1 LRGSI
6 LGLRLRPMGNEA
18 SDPGAPAQQS
28 RGSDQVIRALT
39 DDGSFRV
46 LTARTTGLCRE
57 AISRQN
63 ATGNTALHFGDLL
76 TGTVLVRE
84 TMAPTLRV
92 QGIVRG
98 AHGGCT
104 LIGDSFPDGG
114 TRGLVSCRKG
124 VTELE
129 LGQDA
134 ILQFQRT
141 LPNGAVHRGV
151 VQVAKDSGMAGAL
164 MTYMQESEQILT
176 VMGMATLFDGA
187 GEVRSA
193 GGYVVQLLP
202 GADREVVTV
211 MTERLALD
219 FSDITRFVDVPQFDP
234 DDLLE
239 EILYRV
245 PFARVE
251 TRGVHYHC
259 PCSQASVL
267 ASLATLDVSDIQ
279 RFIEEGEMLDIGCD
293 YCGRQYQV
301 APDQLR
307 GLLHTS

>member
-1 LRGSI
+1 MS
-6 LGLRLRPMGNEA
+6 NEA
-18 SDPGAPAQQS
+18 SD
-28 RGSDQVIRALT
+28 SDQVIRALT

-57 AISRQN
+57 GLRRQL
-63 ATGNTALHFGDLL
+63 AAGKLSDQGGDTARHFCDLL

-98 AHGGCT
+98 AGGSAT

-114 TRGLVSCRKG
+114 TRGLVSLKRG
-124 VTELE
+124 ATGLV
-129 LGQDA
+129 LGDDA
-134 ILQFQRT
+134 MLQFMRT

-151 VQVAKDSGMAGAL
+151 VQVPNEGGVSAAL
-164 MTYMQESEQILT
+164 MAYMQESEQILT
-176 VMGMATLFDGA
+176 VMGVATVFDEQA
-187 GEVRSA
+187 AVRAA

-202 GADREVVTV
+202 GADREIVTV

-219 FSDITRFVDVPQFDP
+219 FKDLLPYVDVPAFDP
-234 DDLLE
+234 DVLLE

-251 TRGVHYHC
+251 TRDVRFHC

-267 ASLATLDVSDIQ
+267 ASLSTLDVGDI
-279 RFIEEGEMLDIGCD
+279 RSFIDEGEVLDIACD
-293 YCGRQYQV
+293 YCGRDYQV
-301 APDQLR
+301 APDQLA
-307 GLLHTS
+307 GLLSQS

>member
-1 LRGSI
+1 VAAR
-6 LGLRLRPMGNEA
+6 LGGMSPLPPDL
-18 SDPGAPAQQS
+18 
-28 RGSDQVIRALT
+28 VIRALT

-57 AISRQN
+57 AIAKQGVR
-63 ATGNTALHFGDLL
+63 GLTARHFGDLL

-84 TMAPTLRV
+84 TMAPELRV

-98 AHGGCT
+98 DAGACT

-114 TRGLVSCRKG
+114 TRGLVNKKQG
-124 VTELE
+124 VEE
-129 LGQDA
+129 IGLGGDA
-134 ILQFQRT
+134 MMQFMRT

-151 VQVAKDSGMAGAL
+151 VRVPSEGGMAGAL
-164 MTYMQESEQILT
+164 MAYMQESEQILT
-176 VMGMATLFDGA
+176 VMGALTLFDEQ

-219 FSDITRFVDVPQFDP
+219 FADLTRFVDKPVFDP
-234 DDLLE
+234 DELLA
-239 EILYRV
+239 EICYRM
-245 PFARVE
+245 PFQKVE
-251 TRGVHYHC
+251 TSDVRFHC

-267 ASLATLDVSDIQ
+267 ASLATLDVKDIQ
-279 RFIEEGEMLDIGCD
+279 QFIEDGEVLDIACD
-293 YCGRQYQV
+293 YCGSAYQV

-307 GLLHTS
+307 GLLQSS

>member
-1 LRGSI
+1 MS
-6 LGLRLRPMGNEA
+6 PPAA
-18 SDPGAPAQQS
+18 STDL
-28 RGSDQVIRALT
+28 VIRALT

-57 AISRQN
+57 ALTRQ
-63 ATGNTALHFGDLL
+63 AAQGNVARHFGDLL

-98 AHGGCT
+98 AGGGCT

-114 TRGLVSCRKG
+114 TRGLINFKQGVSDI
-124 VTELE
+124 T
-129 LGQDA
+129 LGGDA
-134 ILQFQRT
+134 VLQFMRS
-141 LPNGAVHRGV
+141 LPNGSVHRGV
-151 VQVAKDSGMAGAL
+151 VQVPSTESMSTAL
-164 MTYMQESEQILT
+164 MAYMQDSEQILT
-176 VMGMATLFDGA
+176 VMGLATLFDAQGS
-187 GEVRSA
+187 VRSA

-202 GADREVVTV
+202 GADRDVMTV

-219 FSDITRFVDVPQFDP
+219 FSDITRFVDAAEFDP
-234 DDLLE
+234 DALLE

-245 PFARVE
+245 PFSRVE
-251 TRGVHYHC
+251 SRGVHFHC

-267 ASLATLDVSDIQ
+267 ASLATLDTSDIQ
-279 RFIEEGEMLDIGCD
+279 RFIAEGEVLDIACD
-293 YCGRQYQV
+293 YCGAQYQV

-307 GLLHTS
+307 GLLAQS

>member
-1 LRGSI
+1 ME
-6 LGLRLRPMGNEA
+6 P
-18 SDPGAPAQQS
+18 APQA
-28 RGSDQVIRALT
+28 DDLVIRALT

-57 AISRQN
+57 AIARQR
-63 ATGNTALHFGDLL
+63 AEGETARHFGDLL

-84 TMAPTLRV
+84 TMAPQLRV

-98 AHGGCT
+98 AAGGCT

-114 TRGLVSCRKG
+114 TRGLVSFKKDESQI
-124 VTELE
+124 V
-129 LGQDA
+129 LGNDA
-134 ILQFQRT
+134 IMQFMRT

-151 VQVAKDSGMAGAL
+151 VQVPSEGSIPAAL
-164 MTYMQESEQILT
+164 MAYMQESEQILT
-176 VMGMATLFDGA
+176 VMGACTLFDDA
-187 GEVRSA
+187 GKVRSA

-202 GADREVVTV
+202 GADREVVNV

-219 FSDITRFVDVPQFDP
+219 FSDIARFVDAPLFDP
-234 DDLLE
+234 DALLE
-239 EILYRV
+239 EILYLV

-251 TRGVHYHC
+251 TRAVRFHC

-267 ASLATLDVSDIQ
+267 ASLSTLDVKDIQ
-279 RFIEEGEMLDIGCD
+279 SFIDDGQVLDIACD
-293 YCGRQYQV
+293 YCRAEYQV

-307 GLLHTS
+307 GLVSQS

>member
-1 LRGSI
+1 MS
-6 LGLRLRPMGNEA
+6 NEA
-18 SDPGAPAQQS
+18 SDT
-28 RGSDQVIRALT
+28 DLVVRALT

-57 AISRQN
+57 ALKRQSIE
-63 ATGNTALHFGDLL
+63 GDTARHFADLL

-84 TMAPTLRV
+84 TMAPQLRV

-98 AHGGCT
+98 AGGGCT
-104 LIGDSFPDGG
+104 LVGDSFPDGG
-114 TRGLVSCRKG
+114 TRGLVSCKKG
-124 VTELE
+124 VGSIT
-129 LGQDA
+129 LGGDA
-134 ILQFQRT
+134 VMQFMRT
-141 LPNGAVHRGV
+141 LPNGAVHRGL
-151 VQVAKDSGMAGAL
+151 VQVPDHGGVTAAL
-164 MTYMQESEQILT
+164 MAYMQESEQILT
-176 VMGMATLFDGA
+176 VMGVSTLFDEA
-187 GEVRSA
+187 GEVRAA

-219 FSDITRFVDVPQFDP
+219 FGDLAQYVGAPGFHP
-234 DDLLE
+234 DTLLE

-251 TRGVHYHC
+251 TREVRFHC

-267 ASLATLDVSDIQ
+267 ASLATLDVKDI
-279 RFIEEGEMLDIGCD
+279 RSFIDDGEVLDIACD
-293 YCGRQYQV
+293 YCGAQYQV

-307 GLLHTS
+307 GLLSQS

>member
-1 LRGSI
+1 MS
-6 LGLRLRPMGNEA
+6 A
-18 SDPGAPAQQS
+18 STNDL
-28 RGSDQVIRALT
+28 VIRSLT

-57 AISRQN
+57 AIRRQGVRG
-63 ATGNTALHFGDLL
+63 TTARHFGDLL

-84 TMAPTLRV
+84 TMAPQLRV

-98 AHGGCT
+98 KGGACT

-114 TRGLVSCRKG
+114 TRGLVNTKAG
-124 VTELE
+124 TGEIV
-129 LGQDA
+129 LGGDA
-134 ILQFQRT
+134 MMQFMRT
-141 LPNGAVHRGV
+141 LPNGSVHRGV
-151 VQVAKDSGMAGAL
+151 VRVPDEGGVPAAL
-164 MTYMQESEQILT
+164 MAYMQESEQIMT
-176 VMGMATLFDGA
+176 VMGACTLFDDA

-202 GADREVVTV
+202 GADRDVVMV

-219 FSDITRFVDVPQFDP
+219 FADITRFVDTPAFDP
-234 DDLLE
+234 DVLLE
-239 EILYRV
+239 DILCRM

-251 TRGVHYHC
+251 TRDVRFQC

-267 ASLATLDVSDIQ
+267 ASLATLDVKDIQ
-279 RFIEEGEMLDIGCD
+279 GFIDDGEVLDIACD
-293 YCGRQYQV
+293 YCGADYQV

-307 GLLHTS
+307 GLVSSS